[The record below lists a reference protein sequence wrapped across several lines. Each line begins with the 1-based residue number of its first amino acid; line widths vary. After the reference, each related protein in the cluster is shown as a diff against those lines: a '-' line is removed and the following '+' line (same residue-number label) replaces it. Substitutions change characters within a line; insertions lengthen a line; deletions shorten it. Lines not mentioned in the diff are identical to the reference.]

1 MPGGTTNCLA
11 RADVDSLFGPRLKT
25 WYHRTGGFM
34 TQIQEFATLITEN
47 VEKVIIGKTEA
58 IELVMVALL
67 CDGHILIEDVPGVGK
82 TMLARAVAISLGGQF
97 KRLQCTPDLL
107 PNDVTGVSVFN
118 QQSRQFEFRSGPVF
132 VNILLADEINRATP
146 RTQSALLEAMQEQQV
161 TVDGITHSLPR
172 PFLVMAT
179 QNPIEYE
186 GTFPLPEAQLDRF
199 LMRLSVG
206 YPAFGDEK
214 LLLTHLQREHPINT
228 IRSVVDGNLLAEFQK
243 KVWDVHVD
251 DTLQDYIIR
260 LASATRNHPDLAL
273 GASPRASLAL
283 FKASQALAALRGRDH
298 VIPDDI
304 KYLLPVAFTHRLI
317 VTSEAELRGHSAA
330 AIIKELLNNTPLDLG
345 TLKKQ

>member
-1 MPGGTTNCLA
+1 
-11 RADVDSLFGPRLKT
+11 
-25 WYHRTGGFM
+25 M
-34 TQIQEFATLITEN
+34 TRIQDFASQITQN
-47 VEKVIIGKTEA
+47 VERVIIGKAEA
-58 IELVMVALL
+58 IELLMVALL

-82 TMLARAVAISLGGQF
+82 TMLARALAISLGGQF

-118 QQSRQFEFRSGPVF
+118 QQSGEFEFRPGPVF

-161 TVDGITHSLPR
+161 TVDGITHALPH
-172 PFLVMAT
+172 PFLVLAT

-206 YPAFGDEK
+206 YPAFADEK
-214 LLLTHLQREHPINT
+214 ALLTHLQRQHPINS
-228 IRSVVDGNLLAEFQK
+228 ISAVADGKQLPEFQEQ
-243 KVWDVHVD
+243 VWEVHVD

-260 LASATRNHPDLAL
+260 LVSATRNHPDLAL

-304 KYLLPVAFTHRLI
+304 KYLVPVTMTHRLI
-317 VTSEAELRGHSAA
+317 VTSEAELRGHSAV
-330 AIIKELLNNTPLDLG
+330 AIIRDLLSNTALDLG
-345 TLKKQ
+345 SYKK